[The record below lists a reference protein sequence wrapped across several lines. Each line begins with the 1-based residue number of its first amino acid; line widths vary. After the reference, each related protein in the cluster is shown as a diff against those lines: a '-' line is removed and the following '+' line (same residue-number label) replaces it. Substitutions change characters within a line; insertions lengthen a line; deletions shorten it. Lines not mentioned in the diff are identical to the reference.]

1 MLGQTR
7 KIEYFNN
14 RWNII
19 DWLGSILALI
29 LNINVLIH
37 DHVEM
42 GTLRFIGAGS
52 CLLLSLKVFDWL
64 RLFDRTAFIVALTFQ
79 TMEDI
84 VDFAGLIIIIL
95 LCFGYPMRIIEFN
108 YMGWIDDDFRSNSNF
123 LQKIPSV
130 FVEQYFLMVGELP
143 LEAWGNLDGWDENE
157 TKNYVFANK
166 CLLVFTT
173 FVLQVT
179 MLNMLIAIMSDTYS
193 QVVSKK
199 EVNSIK
205 TKL

>member
-1 MLGQTR
+1 
-7 KIEYFNN
+7 
-14 RWNII
+14 
-19 DWLGSILALI
+19 
-29 LNINVLIH
+29 
-37 DHVEM
+37 
-42 GTLRFIGAGS
+42 
-52 CLLLSLKVFDWL
+52 
-64 RLFDRTAFIVALTFQ
+64 
-79 TMEDI
+79 
-84 VDFAGLIIIIL
+84 
-95 LCFGYPMRIIEFN
+95 MRIIEFN

-123 LQKIPSV
+123 LQKILSV
-130 FVEQYFLMVGELP
+130 FVEQYFLMLGELP
-143 LEAWGNLDGWDENE
+143 LEAWGNLDGWVENE